1 MEETHA
7 KEAAGAPATY
17 APVMDA
23 EPTQKPEWSIEKA
36 EALLNS
42 LKGVV
47 SARVVARP
55 GGMIDEIHILTEGD
69 GPAKQSV
76 RNVESAL
83 LAHFGLKIDHRKV
96 SVAQQGDETETAGK
110 AFESFGDRGG
120 EGRLL
125 FATHRVETVGAH
137 RLRIGVTVEWDGEQ
151 YEGEASGADLSR
163 ARLETT
169 AAATLHAIEKA
180 IVALL
185 GEGEVA
191 LSVDGVKTVEAFD
204 GQFVLVAINAIHGRS
219 ITALA
224 GVSAVEGTADKAVI
238 MGTLQAADR
247 WVRGRI

>member
-1 MEETHA
+1 
-7 KEAAGAPATY
+7 
-17 APVMDA
+17 MDP
-23 EPTQKPEWSIEKA
+23 EPTPKPEWSIEGA

-55 GGMIDEIHILTEGD
+55 GGVIEEIHLLTEGD
-69 GPAKQSV
+69 VQAKQSV

-96 SVAQQGDETETAGK
+96 SVAQTGDEQEAAVK
-110 AFESFGDRGG
+110 AFGVLGGRSADR
-120 EGRLL
+120 RFL
-125 FATHRVETVGAH
+125 FVTHRVDTERGH
-137 RLRIGVTVEWDGEQ
+137 RVRIAVTVEWDGEQ
-151 YEGEASGADLSR
+151 YEGEATGADLLR

-169 AAATLHAIEKA
+169 AAAATLAAIGKA
-180 IVALL
+180 IVALI

-191 LSVDGVKTVEAFD
+191 LSVDGVKTVDAFD
-204 GQFVLVAINAIHGRS
+204 GQFVLVVIHAIHGRS

-224 GVSAVEGTADKAVI
+224 GAAAVEDTADRAVI
-238 MGTLQAADR
+238 LGTLQAADR

>member
-1 MEETHA
+1 VD
-7 KEAAGAPATY
+7 P
-17 APVMDA
+17 
-23 EPTQKPEWSIEKA
+23 EPTPKPEWSIEGA

-55 GGMIDEIHILTEGD
+55 GGVIEEIHLLTEGD
-69 GPAKQSV
+69 VQAKQSV

-96 SVAQQGDETETAGK
+96 SVAQTGAEQEAAVK
-110 AFESFGDRGG
+110 AFGVL
-120 EGRLL
+120 EGRGADRRFL
-125 FATHRVETVGAH
+125 FVTHRVDTERGH
-137 RLRIGVTVEWDGEQ
+137 RVRIAVTVEWDGEQ
-151 YEGEASGADLSR
+151 YEGEATGADLLR

-169 AAATLHAIEKA
+169 AAATLAAIGKA
-180 IVALL
+180 IVALI

-191 LSVDGVKTVEAFD
+191 LSVDGVKTVDAFD
-204 GQFVLVAINAIHGRS
+204 GQFVLVVIHAIHGRS

-224 GVSAVEGTADKAVI
+224 GAAAVEDTADKAVI
-238 MGTLQAADR
+238 LGTLQATDR